1 MINKFWNRP
10 QKLLGKSTDSY
21 LNSQTKGAV
30 WKQFLAEASRKLKF
44 LIAFLALFWGNPFDD
59 FHANFSKKNG
69 SEKIDL
75 RIKNDSIFDL
85 DLTRKVDRDTTLMLN
100 FHKES

>member
-1 MINKFWNRP
+1 MFEFAK
-10 QKLLGKSTDSY
+10 KET
-21 LNSQTKGAV
+21 V
-30 WKQFLAEASRKLKF
+30 WKQFLVKASSKLKW
-44 LIAFLALFWGNPFDD
+44 LIAFMALFWGNPFDD
-59 FHANFSKKNG
+59 FHADFRKTKG

-85 DLTRKVDRDTTLMLN
+85 DLTRKVNLDTTLMLN